1 MYLQAAFSLLALCI
15 ALPVVKRLLRGRVD
29 YSGKHVLIT
38 GGSSGIGKS
47 IAREFVRNGSHVTIL
62 ARTESK
68 LKAACEELRKGATG
82 AEQKIEY
89 AVADVS
95 DFQAVKAAVE
105 SSEKKA
111 GPIDVVIANAG
122 SSQPG
127 YFLEQDVSVFR
138 KAMEGNYMGT
148 VNIIKAVA
156 PSLTQRRQGQIVI
169 VASAAAVVSFIG
181 YSSYAPSKWAL
192 RGLADTLRNELLGF
206 DVTVHIAYPPDTDT
220 PGFEEE
226 NKAKPAEC
234 AAFSQLIGGKPYPAD
249 EVARHLVNGLA
260 WRMYHLPSPDFI
272 QNRLVDTMAGVSPRS
287 NAVLEWLTLP
297 LLAFIEW
304 VVLLLVDSFGR
315 KYGSKKKRE

>member
-38 GGSSGIGKS
+38 GGSSGCS
-47 IAREFVRNGSHVTIL
+47 RYCMLLPPVAE
-62 ARTESK
+62 
-68 LKAACEELRKGATG
+68 AACEELRKGATG

-148 VNIIKAVA
+148 VNIIKG
-156 PSLTQRRQGQIVI
+156 RQP
-169 VASAAAVVSFIG
+169 FIL
-181 YSSYAPSKWAL
+181 SS
-192 RGLADTLRNELLGF
+192 R
-206 DVTVHIAYPPDTDT
+206 
-220 PGFEEE
+220 
-226 NKAKPAEC
+226 C
-234 AAFSQLIGGKPYPAD
+234 
-249 EVARHLVNGLA
+249 
-260 WRMYHLPSPDFI
+260 
-272 QNRLVDTMAGVSPRS
+272 
-287 NAVLEWLTLP
+287 
-297 LLAFIEW
+297 
-304 VVLLLVDSFGR
+304 
-315 KYGSKKKRE
+315 